1 MSTPIIYWGQPTNER
16 VKSTIF
22 SFDQLAQ
29 LLGVA
34 ALVQCPNSGSYSQFF
49 FCGKLSPSTA
59 IHFNIFLGP
68 PHMRVLYS
76 QPSFTP
82 QVLCLCLGMCV
93 HQFGVPSFCLQEHW
107 REGYICLTFEHKYQW
122 PFSRIPYSTFK
133 AEMTVVTIATV
144 GVFKIPPCSLYLFD
158 SLRPVKLMSYIALSK
173 MLTLQWK
180 RPWNVHYFPFLQ
192 HSHIATCYNA

>member
-1 MSTPIIYWGQPTNER
+1 MSEWNPPYSVLISLPSCWVSLPWYSVQILDPIHNFFSVVSSHHPQLFILTSSWALLTWG
-16 VKSTIF
+16 SCI
-22 SFDQLAQ
+22 
-29 LLGVA
+29 
-34 ALVQCPNSGSYSQFF
+34 
-49 FCGKLSPSTA
+49 LSHP
-59 IHFNIFLGP
+59 FP
-68 PHMRVLYS
+68 
-76 QPSFTP
+76 P